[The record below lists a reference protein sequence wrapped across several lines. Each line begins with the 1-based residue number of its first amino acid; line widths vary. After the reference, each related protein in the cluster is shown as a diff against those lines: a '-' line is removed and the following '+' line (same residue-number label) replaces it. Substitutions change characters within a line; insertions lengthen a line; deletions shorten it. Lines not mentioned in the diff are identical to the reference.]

1 MLAER
6 CDEAQWKWPWA
17 GEIDVMERLNHDSI
31 AYQTI
36 HTAYTIE
43 RKQTRNP
50 RHGSKGTINPDD
62 YNVYAVEMYP
72 DSLVFFINENRT
84 FTYPRIDTGEG
95 DELQFP
101 FKKPYYLLIDMQLDG
116 GWVGPVDTLDLP
128 VEMVVDWVRYYK
140 EKE

>member
-1 MLAER
+1 M
-6 CDEAQWKWPWA
+6 
-17 GEIDVMERLNHDSI
+17 S
-31 AYQTI
+31 YQTI

>member
-1 MLAER
+1 M
-6 CDEAQWKWPWA
+6 
-17 GEIDVMERLNHDSI
+17 
-31 AYQTI
+31 
-36 HTAYTIE
+36 
-43 RKQTRNP
+43 
-50 RHGSKGTINPDD
+50 
-62 YNVYAVEMYP
+62 
-72 DSLVFFINENRT
+72 
-84 FTYPRIDTGEG
+84 G